1 MANKNYNP
9 NTKYGRKKLREQYYE
24 NRANMTEEEK
34 GKEDGCTFILFII
47 IIIVFGGFILLV
59 SGPEALIKWLSH

>member
-9 NTKYGRKKLREQYYE
+9 NTKYGRKKLREQYHQ
-24 NRANMTEEEK
+24 NRANMTD
-34 GKEDGCTFILFII
+34 KERSEQDGCSLILFII

-59 SGPEALIKWLSH
+59 SGPEALLKWLSH